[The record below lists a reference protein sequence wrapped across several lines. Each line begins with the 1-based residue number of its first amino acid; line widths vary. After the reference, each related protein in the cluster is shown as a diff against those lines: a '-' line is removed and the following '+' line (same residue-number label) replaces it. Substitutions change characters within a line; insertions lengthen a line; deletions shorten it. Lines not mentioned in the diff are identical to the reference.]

1 VPKVVREGET
11 QPEPESRM
19 YVLQLRHTIRQRSAG
34 MALAAPCV
42 EALLAYNSDN
52 GAKDA
57 EVTVGVVGD
66 REGVRPLHPELVL
79 PLMVSSILELT
90 ASPDNV

>member
-1 VPKVVREGET
+1 MPEVVREGET

-19 YVLQLRHTIRQRSAG
+19 YVLKLRHTIRQRSAG
-34 MALAAPCV
+34 MA